1 MRKLWKSGFSFIPT
15 SYKIDLKTVREGRT
29 HARASRYGKAMR
41 DQRKP
46 MATTDAVKDKTCV
59 DQIGFGWSL
68 VCAGPG
74 LAGPRPSKPRA
85 SMKTFHVMFL
95 TIGL

>member
-1 MRKLWKSGFSFIPT
+1 
-15 SYKIDLKTVREGRT
+15 
-29 HARASRYGKAMR
+29 
-41 DQRKP
+41 

-74 LAGPRPSKPRA
+74 LAGPRPSKPQA

>member
-1 MRKLWKSGFSFIPT
+1 
-15 SYKIDLKTVREGRT
+15 
-29 HARASRYGKAMR
+29 
-41 DQRKP
+41 

-74 LAGPRPSKPRA
+74 LAGPRVITHEAAGMKKLWESYEKTMKKYSEATFGIWHPAWQPATRLASSPRVGER
-85 SMKTFHVMFL
+85 TVD
-95 TIGL
+95 

>member
-1 MRKLWKSGFSFIPT
+1 
-15 SYKIDLKTVREGRT
+15 
-29 HARASRYGKAMR
+29 
-41 DQRKP
+41 

-74 LAGPRPSKPRA
+74 LAGPQPSKAQA
-85 SMKTFHVMFL
+85 SMKNFRAMLL

>member
-1 MRKLWKSGFSFIPT
+1 MEIWFFRHFNFIQDSFENRSRGWYARKSLSVWKS
-15 SYKIDLKTVREGRT
+15 YEKIK
-29 HARASRYGKAMR
+29 
-41 DQRKP
+41 RKP

-68 VCAGPG
+68 VCAGLG

-85 SMKTFHVMFL
+85 SMKTSHVIL